1 MTVIIDI
8 DWLISDYFPHPLKL
22 NTDEFLYL
30 VNEKTSVV
38 RSIIWYVTIIGS
50 FLRVMTLVAQLR
62 KSTNGRNLV
71 RRTWSR
77 CFVFF
82 PPISDFESEKVDL
95 EGRVIAIILFEA
107 LCALSIISLTIYA
120 QMHLS
125 WSPVFTKASP
135 FTPLI
140 NILYAK
146 GVTGLL
152 YVIGVLH
159 HTDAFA
165 VLSESGC
172 QRYAS
177 DERDETRPKVLID
190 PGFLQFNGFLKLLD
204 TIVSVL
210 VCISLVMSKS
220 LGGLDQ
226 PKEVR
231 VTFGAMI
238 VLISLSSLWCLML
251 AFIVLW

>member
-1 MTVIIDI
+1 MIDV
-8 DWLISDYFPHPLKL
+8 DWLISDYFPHPLRL
-22 NTDEFLYL
+22 NTDEFLYS
-30 VNEKTSVV
+30 VNQKTSVV
-38 RSIIWYVTIIGS
+38 RSIIWYVTILGS

-77 CFVFF
+77 FFVFF

-95 EGRVIAIILFEA
+95 EGRVIAIIWFEA

-120 QMHLS
+120 QMRLS

-159 HTDAFA
+159 HTDTFA
-165 VLSESGC
+165 VLSEFGC

-177 DERDETRPKVLID
+177 DERGETRPKVLID
-190 PGFLQFNGFLKLLD
+190 PGFLQFNGFLKMLD

-210 VCISLVMSKS
+210 VCISLAMSKS

-238 VLISLSSLWCLML
+238 VLISLSSIYGLML
-251 AFIVLW
+251 AFIVFW